1 MSREAIKF
9 GTHQCFNRSVSNR
22 MPAVFQIKL
31 SQETTTSIHEIFYF
45 EKKYLP
51 IVEIML
57 NDWIIY
63 YAPAKRAGEFGNR
76 TIGYF
81 ATARIV
87 SVNFSTGK
95 DGYCAANLTDFCE
108 FPSVPF
114 SVTSPDASA
123 KFYYEQNMQ
132 QSDGSLN
139 KHASQQRVRL
149 LSVEEYNRIME
160 SAFNEHMPQRKAE
173 APTTSHSGFA
183 EDPPEP
189 LLRSRFTTSR
199 ALRDRTFSKAVGDA
213 YGWRCAMTGIH
224 LRAPDGSHEVE
235 CAHIKPV
242 KDSGPDSVR
251 NGIPLLRTFHWLF
264 DKGFISVE
272 SDYRIVRS
280 SRYHH
285 AKIDNLINES
295 GRIMLPK
302 DVLLRPHPDFLRYHR
317 EHVFKP

>member
-1 MSREAIKF
+1 
-9 GTHQCFNRSVSNR
+9 
-22 MPAVFQIKL
+22 MPAVFQIR
-31 SQETTTSIHEIFYF
+31 SNQESITSIHEFFYF

-51 IVEIML
+51 IVELVL

-63 YAPAKRAGEFGNR
+63 YSPAKRAGEFGNR
-76 TIGYF
+76 TTGYF

-87 SVNFSTGK
+87 SVEFSVGK
-95 DGYCAANLTDFCE
+95 DGYCAAKLVDFCE

-114 SVTSPDASA
+114 SVTSPDALT
-123 KFYYEQNMQ
+123 KFYFEQNMQ

-160 SAFNEHMPQRKAE
+160 SAFNEHMNQKKAE
-173 APTTSHSGFA
+173 VPTAPHSGFA
-183 EDPPEP
+183 EDPSEP
-189 LLRSRFTTSR
+189 LLRSRFITSR
-199 ALRDRTFSKAVGDA
+199 ALRDRTFSKAVGEA

-224 LRAPDGSHEVE
+224 LRAADGGHEVE

-242 KDSGPDSVR
+242 KDSGPDAVS

-272 SDYRIVRS
+272 SDYRIVKS
-280 SRYHH
+280 SRYYHP
-285 AKIDNLINES
+285 KINNLINES

-302 DVLLRPHPDFLRYHR
+302 DVLVRPHPDFLRYHR